1 MNSVIRAG
9 FHGHYDPHQPR
20 VPRGHSEGGQWTSGG
35 ERALSDIAELPPP
48 DMRGHDPHAG
58 LRTRYALMQPGDVPV
73 RVPNAPARAPAK
85 PPVRPSPFTS
95 IFRFVAPII
104 AAWELYELLSEYNQ
118 PDQPVVLGLQSQ
130 EFRRLGPK
138 AFGFVQQLAQ
148 EETKDC
154 PSLKDVQD
162 LVDKAAEKLGP
173 RNPYRNSKDDA
184 AYGRALEEE
193 INKLLPDLNIRRKN
207 DNNKPPLEWQKAF
220 GPQTESSAKKA
231 INWVLKYRN

>member
-1 MNSVIRAG
+1 MSRHGDHEFGHPRG

-138 AFGFVQQLAQ
+138 AFGFVQQLTQ
-148 EETKDC
+148 EETKDYC

-173 RNPYRNSKDDA
+173 RNPY
-184 AYGRALEEE
+184 
-193 INKLLPDLNIRRKN
+193 
-207 DNNKPPLEWQKAF
+207 
-220 GPQTESSAKKA
+220 
-231 INWVLKYRN
+231 